1 MYGFWKKTRV
11 STLKNRGM
19 CPQERRR
26 KLTELTSKYR
36 YAFFM
41 IGSPNAGYNNLRL
54 ASFISTKKPKEYEI
68 FIEDDHRTMV
78 FWNPYEDEE
87 APVEQS

>member
-1 MYGFWKKTRV
+1 
-11 STLKNRGM
+11 
-19 CPQERRR
+19 
-26 KLTELTSKYR
+26 
-36 YAFFM
+36 M